1 MAYATK
7 QIHNTRTGQ
16 TIRFLKTSEDT
27 DGELLDM
34 EATFKVHS
42 REPAPHYHPSQ
53 VEDFTILAGE
63 LTVRISG
70 QTRIYKQGESFR
82 IPKQTI
88 HSMWNEGD
96 QQTVV
101 NWQVRPA
108 LITEYFLETATG
120 LANEGKTNQ
129 DGVPTFLQAV
139 LLLNRFMAVYRLPK
153 PAFAIQKVVFT
164 ALTPLAYLFGYRPTY
179 KKYID

>member
-7 QIHNTRTGQ
+7 SIRNSVTGQ
-16 TIRFLKTSEDT
+16 EIRFLKTSEDT

-34 EATFKVHS
+34 DATFKAHS

-53 VEDFTILAGE
+53 VEDFTIRSGQ
-63 LTVRISG
+63 LTVRLNGSL
-70 QTRIYKQGESFR
+70 RVYKQGDSFR
-82 IPKQTI
+82 IPRHTV
-88 HSMWNEGD
+88 HSMWNEAD
-96 QQTVV
+96 QPTVV

-120 LANEGKTNQ
+120 LANDGKTNEE
-129 DGVPTFLQAV
+129 GVPNFLQAV
-139 LLLNRFMAVYRLPK
+139 LLLNRFMSVYRLPK
-153 PAFAIQKVVFT
+153 PPLAIQKLVFT
-164 ALTPLAYLFGYRPTY
+164 TLTPLAYLFGYRPTY